1 MGFLSKIFKAV
12 PGPHNLFSGG
22 SGSSGGGGS
31 SSSTSVTSDAQIGA
45 SEQGQ
50 ATQGGAVGKDN
61 AIVLGTDSKLNIG
74 GVELQ
79 GPNTGVVNIEGN
91 AGAEAISNTFAATV
105 EKLAGKQD
113 GKPLVDP
120 AAPAEKKSGTDYTLV
135 FWVIGLLVTVLAS
148 IAFSRGRKST

>member
-22 SGSSGGGGS
+22 GGSGGGGGS

-50 ATQGGAVGKDN
+50 STQGGAVGKDN

-79 GPNTGVVNIEGN
+79 GPNTGVVNIEGS
-91 AGAEAISNTFAATV
+91 AGAEAISKTFAATV
-105 EKLAGKQD
+105 EKLSGKQD

-120 AAPAEKKSGTDYTLV
+120 AAPAEKKSETDYKLILWGV
-135 FWVIGLLVTVLAS
+135 GLLVTVLAAY
-148 IAFSRGRKST
+148 AFSRKKS